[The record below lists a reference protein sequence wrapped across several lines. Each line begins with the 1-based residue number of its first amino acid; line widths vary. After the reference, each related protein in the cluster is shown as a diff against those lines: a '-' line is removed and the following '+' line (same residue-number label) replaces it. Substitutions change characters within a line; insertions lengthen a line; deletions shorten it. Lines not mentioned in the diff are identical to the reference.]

1 MYKLKISSLLQEAK
15 ISHTNEELE
24 ISAHFGLKNFHKT
37 GCAIINRINREYCK
51 KLIIVLPNQSHPTH
65 RHIQKEECF
74 ELLHGDCTVMLG
86 NKEIKL
92 KQGKPVLV
100 PRRVNHSFRSDQGCV
115 IEEVSTTHIKG
126 DSIYDDPNINKLPL
140 ERRKILTRFD

>member
-1 MYKLKISSLLQEAK
+1 
-15 ISHTNEELE
+15 
-24 ISAHFGLKNFHKT
+24 
-37 GCAIINRINREYCK
+37 
-51 KLIIVLPNQSHPTH
+51 
-65 RHIQKEECF
+65 
-74 ELLHGDCTVMLG
+74 MLG